1 MLTNTMRMLVAGTA
15 ALALGGCSTILR
27 GTSEKVSVETP
38 GISGAT
44 CHLTGGDGVDASV
57 TTPGE
62 VQVSKSKADI
72 KVICTAPDGRI
83 ASSVFASS
91 YSDYSYV
98 QWPGGYLVDGASG
111 AMWVYPKTFA
121 VPFGGV
127 SAPAPGHTS

>member
-1 MLTNTMRMLVAGTA
+1 MRIDTTRMLVAGTA

-38 GISGAT
+38 GISGAI
-44 CHLTGGDGVDASV
+44 CQLTGGDGVNASV

-62 VQVSKSKADI
+62 VEVSKSKFDI
-72 KVICTAPDGRI
+72 KVTCTAPYGQT
-83 ASSVFASS
+83 ASRVFASS

-98 QWPGGYLVDGASG
+98 QWPGGYLVDGVSG

-121 VPFGGV
+121 IPFGGA
-127 SAPAPGHTS
+127 SASTPSPTS